1 MKLKFNFLFVELCK
15 SFDIIVGIENTRTQV
30 GRDEE
35 RPFSVVL
42 KTCGL
47 KKNNVLLHKV

>member
-15 SFDIIVGIENTRTQV
+15 SFDIIVGIETQEHKFSA
-30 GRDEE
+30 EE
-35 RPFSVVL
+35 RLFSVVW

-47 KKNNVLLHKV
+47 